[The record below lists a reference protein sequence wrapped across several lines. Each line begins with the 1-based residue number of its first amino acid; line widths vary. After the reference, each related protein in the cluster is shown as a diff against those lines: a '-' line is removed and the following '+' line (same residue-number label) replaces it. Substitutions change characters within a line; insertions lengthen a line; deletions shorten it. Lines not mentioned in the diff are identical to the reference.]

1 MRRGFQGKIWIT
13 CFVFLWNF
21 FFQITAYSLEF
32 NNGLIIPSGK
42 INLYNRKSKI
52 GEYRKEAPLPENTLL
67 NCTGDCGIKLKDLSF
82 VALDGSWF
90 YVRTNKTDRVF
101 EISEGAFGFAFSN
114 LSRQIIFSTP
124 NGTMVVKS
132 MKKEAL
138 SEPYTLKGYLY
149 VFQDTTELG
158 IFEGGSL
165 KVLALN
171 EEKIIHK
178 NEPLILS
185 QVFHEDDKPSEQVQK
200 QDQKAKTKQKEKKQ
214 GLFQKILTVLIL
226 FLGAGVMSAGGS
238 EPSPASPARPS
249 SP

>member
-1 MRRGFQGKIWIT
+1 MRRGFQGKIWVI
-13 CFVFLWNF
+13 CYVFLWNF
-21 FFQITAYSLEF
+21 LFQTTTYSLEF
-32 NNGLIIPSGK
+32 NNGRIIPSEK
-42 INLYNRKSKI
+42 INLYSGKSKI

-67 NCTGDCGIKLKDLSF
+67 NCIGDCGIKLKDLSF

-90 YVRTNKTDRVF
+90 DVRTNKTDRVF

-138 SEPYTLKGYLY
+138 SEPDTLKGYLY

-171 EEKIIHK
+171 EEKNIYK
-178 NEPLILS
+178 NDPLILS
-185 QVFHEDDKPSEQVQK
+185 QNINVPDKPSEPDQE

-214 GLFQKILTVLIL
+214 GLLQKIVAALLL
-226 FLGAGVMSAGGS
+226 FLGGGLVTADES
-238 EPSPASPARPS
+238 DPPAASLASP
-249 SP
+249 